1 MSTVQPRALVVRW
14 NRSHVWVRCPYCDAE
29 HTHSTGEPP
38 WTGQTW
44 SSHCGILDLQGQ
56 YTVLYPY
63 ESHVTADGHGW
74 ELDKYDKLFYTV
86 NRAGRVALKV
96 TEWPESRTSANGLGG
111 LDNLARA
118 VAGLSMNDSG
128 VGQLMDS
135 ESPEPFLDPVRGA
148 MWARLTSDEHSRKG
162 LYFLLCK
169 KNKTVALRRLFRD
182 FADGFANM
190 TTDEWDNGV
199 LLAGSGKEPM
209 PTIRLLQSLG
219 VKLHHANVYG
229 RTALMEAALWGQ
241 AQSVM
246 YLTAVGADTRAQD
259 GNGMTAIDLA
269 RGYERNRKERIQ
281 HRRVAGYQETAA
293 ACHQRLLIVH
303 HLASLE
309 QREKDALDTGS
320 FGNVSKSGV
329 MHRMPSG
336 HLALFKPTTLLRMPS
351 IDSSQAFA
359 SLDRGPEYPQVHA
372 LSGHCNPGREDVLDN
387 SVWTRKAVELCEL
400 IGHPK
405 TESWA
410 SHAEKQIAAFL
421 VDKHC
426 LSNADKKTMGVNE
439 VSRMAEVTPPSA
451 EWVVHI
457 TISKV
462 FMCIDCVE
470 FFNRLSNWLAGKLTI
485 EIITRTVGDSVVVL
499 EKWRSWW
506 SSRED
511 GNMHAPDDSDE
522 EAVDPK

>member
-14 NRSHVWVRCPYCDAE
+14 NRDHVCVRCPYCDAE
-29 HTHSTGEPP
+29 HTHSTGEPL
-38 WTGQTW
+38 WTGQTR
-44 SSHCGILDLQGQ
+44 SSHCGVLDLQGQ

-63 ESHVTADGHGW
+63 ESDATADGYGW
-74 ELDKYDKLFYTV
+74 ELDKYDKMFRTV
-86 NRAGRVALKV
+86 NRAGRVALKI
-96 TEWPESRTSANGLGG
+96 TEWPESRTSANGLDG

-118 VAGLSMNDSG
+118 VAGLSMNDFA

-148 MWARLTSDEHSRKG
+148 MWARLTSDEQSRKR

-169 KNKTVALRRLFRD
+169 KNKAVALRRLFAE
-182 FADGFANM
+182 FTDGFANM
-190 TTDEWDNGV
+190 TTDEGDNGV
-199 LLAGSGKEPM
+199 LLASSGKEPM
-209 PTIRLLQSLG
+209 PTIRLLQSRG
-219 VKLHHANVYG
+219 IKLHHANVYG

-269 RGYERNRKERIQ
+269 CGYERNRKERIQ

-293 ACHQRLLIVH
+293 ACHQRLLVVH

-309 QREKDALDTGS
+309 QREKDALDAES
-320 FGNVSKSGV
+320 FGNVSKFGV
-329 MHRMPSG
+329 MHRMISSG
-336 HLALFKPTTLLRMPS
+336 HLALFKPTIPLKMPF
-351 IDSSQAFA
+351 IGCHQAFA

-372 LSGHCNPGREDVLDN
+372 LSGHCNPGREGVLDN

-426 LSNADKKTMGVNE
+426 LSNADEKTMGVDE
-439 VSRMAEVTPPSA
+439 VSRMVEVMPTSA

-457 TISKV
+457 TISKA
-462 FMCIDCVE
+462 FMCTDCVD

-485 EIITRTVGDSVVVL
+485 KIITRTVGDSVVVL

-511 GNMHAPDDSDE
+511 GNMNGPGKAAIS
-522 EAVDPK
+522 V